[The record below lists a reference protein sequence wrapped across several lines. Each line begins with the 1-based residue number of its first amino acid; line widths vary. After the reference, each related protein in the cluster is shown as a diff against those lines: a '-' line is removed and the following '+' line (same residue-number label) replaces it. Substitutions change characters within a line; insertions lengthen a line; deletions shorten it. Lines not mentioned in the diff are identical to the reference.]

1 MFVVASNIEMLDRVS
16 LTSVIKDW
24 CDTLNP
30 AVFQQLFED
39 GTDKCLG
46 LFSNITND
54 EEIFVARLAKLA
66 TDLRIEDW
74 NDNTEEVFE
83 SNLLR
88 YKQTA
93 EEFHGQVKENADE
106 NVSMYEITFR
116 NSDGQAVTKR
126 FDKVET
132 SSRGR
137 LLHNTILSELDSMGY
152 SITEQEK
159 RQILMEI
166 LKNMC

>member
-1 MFVVASNIEMLDRVS
+1 M
-16 LTSVIKDW
+16 
-24 CDTLNP
+24 
-30 AVFQQLFED
+30 
-39 GTDKCLG
+39 
-46 LFSNITND
+46 
-54 EEIFVARLAKLA
+54 A